1 MSSRWLAAQRDLSA
15 GSIKHEHGELEMYL
29 KLMLAALSVG
39 LLSSTTVPA
48 QEAGSVVVKTIVNTL
63 KNDAGQPIS
72 FPRGH
77 LELTVLSF
85 DIPVGARLPVHKH
98 KGQRYAYVL
107 QGDLRVEQIGGA
119 SRIYH
124 AGDFVVESVNRW
136 HFGETVGTTPVKL
149 VVIDQLPRGAKSTVL
164 QAQHHR

>member
-1 MSSRWLAAQRDLSA
+1 
-15 GSIKHEHGELEMYL
+15 MYL

-98 KGQRYAYVL
+98 KGARAQTDDNGGLA
-107 QGDLRVEQIGGA
+107 QNLREHGGGA
-119 SRIYH
+119 
-124 AGDFVVESVNRW
+124 GSVL
-136 HFGETVGTTPVKL
+136 HEH
-149 VVIDQLPRGAKSTVL
+149 GAKL
-164 QAQHHR
+164 NCPPRPRQAAVPAHRPPSAPSGPRCAYHPHG

>member
-1 MSSRWLAAQRDLSA
+1 
-15 GSIKHEHGELEMYL
+15 MYL

-107 QGDLRVEQIGGA
+107 QGDLRVEQRPIESYEVVQAGGRHAIGE
-119 SRIYH
+119 R
-124 AGDFVVESVNRW
+124 R
-136 HFGETVGTTPVKL
+136 GEDGV
-149 VVIDQLPRGAKSTVL
+149 Q
-164 QAQHHR
+164 